1 MHHAARAFGP
11 AIRICIMHGEL
22 LRLVS
27 LEEGTLALETTFAA
41 GRRHQFQGILSADG
55 SMLVGT

>member
-1 MHHAARAFGP
+1 
-11 AIRICIMHGEL
+11 MHGEL